1 MLRFL
6 LRRGLGLLPVLAVAV
21 VLAFAANHAT
31 PGDPVIVMLGDQSAN
46 QELVANLRREYGLD
60 QPITLQFARYVTG
73 LAQGDLGLSFR
84 YPGVPVRKVIAEA
97 LAISPL
103 LAAAAILIAFPIG
116 VAAGIFAAVR
126 ANTASDTLLMLLLVT
141 GLSVPN
147 FALASFCVW
156 AFALK
161 IGWLPVAGW
170 GTFKHAVLPVLLLA
184 VPPIAYIGRLSRTFM
199 LEVLHQ
205 DYMRT
210 ARAKGIGRRLV
221 IWRHGLRNVLVPVLT
236 VAGIILGGLITSTFV
251 VETIFNI
258 PGLGRIAIESIFARD
273 YPVSTAIVLLFTVA
287 YVAINLVV
295 DALHMLID
303 PRVRAERTS

>member
-1 MLRFL
+1 MFRFL
-6 LRRGLGLLPVLAVAV
+6 VRRAVGLLPVLAVAV
-21 VLAFAANHAT
+21 VLSFAANHAT
-31 PGDPVIVMLGDQSAN
+31 PGDPVVVMLGDQSAN
-46 QELVANLRREYGLD
+46 QELVAKLRREYGLD
-60 QPITLQFARYVTG
+60 QPLWRQFVNYVAG
-73 LAQGDLGLSFR
+73 LARGDLGLSFR
-84 YPGVPVRKVIAEA
+84 YPGVPVRQVIADA

-103 LAAAAILIAFPIG
+103 LAIAAILIAFPIG
-116 VAAGIFAAVR
+116 VAAGVFAAVR
-126 ANTASDTLLMLLLVT
+126 AGSVPDTLLMLVLVA

-147 FALASFCVW
+147 FAMAAFCVW

-161 IGWLPVAGW
+161 LGWLPVAGW
-170 GTFKHAVLPVLLLA
+170 GTFKHAVLPVLLLS

-199 LEVLHQ
+199 LEVLSQ

-236 VAGIILGGLITSTFV
+236 VAGVILGGLVTSTFV

-258 PGLGRIAIESIFARD
+258 PGLGRIAIDSIFARD
-273 YPVSTAIVLLFTVA
+273 YPVSTAIVLLFTAA
-287 YVAINLVV
+287 YVTINLAV

-303 PRVRAERTS
+303 PRVAREGT